1 MADLLMKMPLP
12 YEPKR
17 QNRFILRFPSSM
29 GINEWFVESTSRPS
43 IKMDP
48 VEIQFLNTSTFVSG
62 RFTWNTINVKFI
74 LLSGASDYT
83 TPIDLFHS
91 EEDFFKF
98 INNDKIIIWHC
109 QNCISPHPKIKLL
122 PIGLDYHTLSYR
134 NYDKWGNKAEP
145 MTQENELIAVKNTA
159 LPFWDRKIKAY
170 SNFHFQMNTKFSHD
184 RRDAINMINKEI
196 VYYEPTEIK
205 RIETWKNQLT
215 YAFVISPHGN
225 GLDCHRLWEALVL
238 GCIPIVRTSPLD
250 KMYIDLP
257 VLILNKWGD
266 LTQELLEKTVN
277 SEQSQTELN
286 DLTRQIADLEKK
298 QTEYKQGTP
307 EKENG
312 SNAKETS
319 KSRWSAAISIRFYKR
334 KRRAKDDGNQQRI
347 NNILQKSKESANPG
361 ERNEIQENPR
371 TQDSKPSQ

>member
-1 MADLLMKMPLP
+1 MTELSCKYISTNGFRRFCEVTSLDNGCSIDEYNFKNIKENDTIYMKLDKIPAFS
-12 YEPKR
+12 K
-17 QNRFILRFPSSM
+17 I
-29 GINEWFVESTSRPS
+29 I
-43 IKMDP
+43 
-48 VEIQFLNTSTFVSG
+48 
-62 RFTWNTINVKFI
+62 NTINVKFI

-277 SEQSQTELN
+277 SFKDKIFN
-286 DLTRQIADLEKK
+286 YDKLTLKYWEKII
-298 QTEYKQGTP
+298 
-307 EKENG
+307 
-312 SNAKETS
+312 
-319 KSRWSAAISIRFYKR
+319 KSTK
-334 KRRAKDDGNQQRI
+334 
-347 NNILQKSKESANPG
+347 
-361 ERNEIQENPR
+361 
-371 TQDSKPSQ
+371 